1 MQRPVTTE
9 EVKNAVFS
17 MHPDKSPGPN
27 GMTPAFYQKYW
38 TIIWNDVF
46 KLVDRLFRDG
56 DINPYLKSTNI
67 VLIPKKKNPINV
79 GELRPISLCNVFMKV
94 ITKVLANRMKYL
106 LSNVVSETQSAFIP
120 GRLIADNIMIC

>member
-1 MQRPVTTE
+1 MTE

-17 MHPDKSPGPN
+17 MHPDKSPGPD

-67 VLIPKKKNPINV
+67 VLIPKKKN
-79 GELRPISLCNVFMKV
+79 LRPISLCNVFMKV
-94 ITKVLANRMKYL
+94 ITKFLVNRMKDL